1 MGLPDKPGDKDL
13 RQRPANSTGGVVV
26 LTRPY
31 QIVQLIAVVLLN
43 YVHQSA
49 TGIGSPE
56 KVQDPTAEHYNHPE
70 WHAVVRLPHHIN

>member
-56 KVQDPTAEHYNHPE
+56 KVQDPLLSTTTIQSGMLLSDYPTT
-70 WHAVVRLPHHIN
+70 